1 MDLKTIMHALAPGLS
16 ARWYAKRAQLAS
28 AQRLYKAAAVSQF
41 HPRRGDNRSA
51 NAVMDNARN
60 HLSNWSRY
68 LDENA
73 DLAVGVFNDLVDNIV
88 GEGITVEP
96 MVRMP
101 NGELHAD
108 LNAEIRRLWDL
119 WGRKPEASQ
128 VLPWGEVQRLMC
140 RSWLRDGDLF
150 AQEVINAPSYQ
161 YPTDVPYG
169 LELLESDMVP
179 FDLTMSQLTGTDDRS
194 ITHGIEHDGWG
205 RVVAYH
211 VYLEHPSG
219 DLAPGETTQGLL
231 AQTKR
236 IRAERMIHLKLV
248 RRINQARGVAIM
260 HACTHRLSDLED
272 YEESE
277 RLAAKVAASLTGFI
291 RKAPDMP
298 GTLETA
304 TSDNSDRSL
313 QMQSAMIFDNLLP
326 GEEIQTIESKRPS
339 NALPDYRLAMLKAV
353 SAGTGAKAST
363 IARTY
368 DGTYS
373 SQRQELVEAQPG
385 YRRLQNYFVN
395 TSIRRIYETAL
406 QVAQLAGVIS
416 FEGADLRTIRD
427 ARYLGPGQPWIS
439 PREEMEADKTAV
451 EQGFKSRH
459 QVIRERGG
467 DPVQVDA
474 EREQDTME
482 TPTDEQDSE
491 ASDQNAASAA

>member
-1 MDLKTIMHALAPGLS
+1 MDLKAIMHALAPGLS

-28 AQRLYKAAAVSQF
+28 AQRLYKAAAVTQF

-51 NAVMDNARN
+51 NAVMENARN
-60 HLSNWSRY
+60 HLSNWGRY

-88 GEGITVEP
+88 GPGIIVEP
-96 MVRMP
+96 MVRLP
-101 NGELHAD
+101 NGDLHEEA
-108 LNAEIRRLWDL
+108 NQEIRRIWEM
-119 WGRKPEASQ
+119 WGRAPEASQ
-128 VLPWGEVQRLMC
+128 VLPWSEVQRLLC
-140 RSWLRDGDLF
+140 RSWLRDGEVF
-150 AQEVINAPSYQ
+150 AQEVINARSYQ
-161 YPTDVPYG
+161 YPTAIPYG

-179 FDLTMSQLTGTDDRS
+179 FDLTMDQLQGADDRN

-205 RVVAYH
+205 RVVGYH
-211 VYLEHPSG
+211 VYRDHPAGYLLPNTS
-219 DLAPGETTQGLL
+219 PQGLI
-231 AQTKR
+231 ASTKR

-248 RRINQARGVAIM
+248 RRIAQARGVSIM
-260 HACTHRLSDLED
+260 HACTHRLNDLED

-277 RLAAKVAASLTGFI
+277 RLAAKVAASLTAFI

-363 IARTY
+363 ISRTY
-368 DGTYS
+368 DGNYS
-373 SQRQELVEAQPG
+373 GMRQELVDAQPG
-385 YRRLQNYFVN
+385 YTRLRSYFVA
-395 TSIRRIYETAL
+395 TAIRRIYETML
-406 QVAQLAGVIS
+406 NVAQLSGAIS
-416 FEGADLRTIRD
+416 LDGADVRTLRD
-427 ARYLGPGQPWIS
+427 ARYLGPGMPWIS
-439 PREEMEADKTAV
+439 PREEGEADALAV
-451 EQGFKSRH
+451 EKGFKSRH

-467 DPVQVDA
+467 DPMQVDA
-474 EREQDTME
+474 EREQDDE
-482 TPTDEQDSE
+482 TGTDDEQDSE
-491 ASDQNAASAA
+491 TGDQDAARAA